1 MNHRDVEL
9 QPTSAIATLE
19 SLSQSQ
25 DDDARRPGFTLPRA
39 DGGRDAW
46 LVLASCFVLEAT
58 VWGFPLASGVFQQFY
73 TTHDFSDDD
82 LSSIAAIGTTS
93 TGIMYF
99 AAPVVYGV
107 LRKFPHYR
115 KACSVVGYIILLA
128 GLICASF
135 AQNVPQLL
143 ATQGVLYAIGG
154 SIHYFPAFLY
164 LDEWFIQRR
173 GLAYGTVWAGGAASG
188 VAIPLTMDW
197 ILTNWGFRTALRTWT
212 ITSVILTT
220 PALLYM
226 KGRLPDQH
234 ADMGPQKLEMRF
246 VQSPAF
252 WVLQAGNIIQGLGY
266 FMPGL
271 YLPSFAT
278 AQGWSSLSG
287 TIAVSL
293 CNGAQVLGATFTGWL
308 VDRYHV
314 TTAINVCTAGTVVAV
329 FLFWS
334 FAIYQP
340 IMYIFAI
347 LYGFF
352 AGGFS
357 STWSGCANPVRRRY
371 PAVETGMVIAL
382 FSAGKGLG
390 AVISGPLSGALVK
403 LDVWKDHAG
412 YAYGSGYGYLIL
424 FSGVTA
430 SFQSIGWF
438 GKKWGFIV

>member
-1 MNHRDVEL
+1 
-9 QPTSAIATLE
+9 
-19 SLSQSQ
+19 
-25 DDDARRPGFTLPRA
+25 
-39 DGGRDAW
+39 
-46 LVLASCFVLEAT
+46 
-58 VWGFPLASGVFQQFY
+58 
-73 TTHDFSDDD
+73 
-82 LSSIAAIGTTS
+82 
-93 TGIMYF
+93 MYF
-99 AAPVVYGV
+99 AAPVVYAV
-107 LRKFPHYR
+107 LRKYPHYR
-115 KACSVVGYIILLA
+115 KTCSVVGFIILLA
-128 GLICASF
+128 GLIGASF
-135 AQNVPQLL
+135 AQSVPQLL

-188 VAIPLTMDW
+188 VAIPLTMEW

-212 ITSVILTT
+212 VITVIVTT
-220 PALLYM
+220 PALIYM

-234 ADMGPQKLEMRF
+234 ANMGPQKLEMRF
-246 VQSPAF
+246 VKSPAF

-271 YLPSFAT
+271 YLPSFAI

-293 CNGAQVLGATFTGWL
+293 CNGAMVLGATFTGWL

-314 TTAINVCTAGTVVAV
+314 TTAINICTAGTLVAV

-334 FAIYQP
+334 FAVYQP
-340 IMYIFAI
+340 IMYIFAV

-357 STWSGCANPVRRRY
+357 STWSGCANPVRRHY
-371 PAVETGMVIAL
+371 PAVETGMIIAM

-403 LDVWKDHAG
+403 SDVWKNHAG
-412 YAYGSGYGYLIL
+412 YAYGSGFGYLIL
-424 FSGVTA
+424 FSGITA
-430 SFQSIGWF
+430 SFQSIGWV
-438 GKKWGFIV
+438 GKKCGIIL